1 MLINNYVN
9 DAFVGDA
16 LKGCLTFLVVYFIFK
31 TPSFINTDGDLLV
44 FFIGQSD
51 QLKFKSGA

>member
-16 LKGCLTFLVVYFIFK
+16 LKGCLTFFVVYFIFK
-31 TPSFINTDGDLLV
+31 TPSFINTDSDLLV
-44 FFIGQSD
+44 FLLD
-51 QLKFKSGA
+51 KATN